1 MPADDAA
8 DVVAYFDSCRHD
20 GVLLHLVI
28 ADPDDD
34 RYLGEVMIVFDEHDV
49 GEVGCLV
56 APGVRRRGCGA
67 EALDLLVRWA
77 FDTIGLARAQVFV
90 AATNAAGLA
99 LAQRVGFRR
108 EGVLRDHLELD
119 GARLDAVVLGR
130 LPRD

>member
-1 MPADDAA
+1 MPAGDAH
-8 DVVAYFDSCRHD
+8 DVVAYFEACRND

-28 ADPDDD
+28 ADPSGD

-56 APGVRRRGCGA
+56 TPGARRRGCGV
-67 EALDLLVRWA
+67 EALELLVRWA
-77 FDTIGLARAQVFV
+77 FGTLGLARVQVFV

-99 LAQRVGFRR
+99 LAQRAGFRR

-119 GARLDAVVLGR
+119 GVRVDAVVLGR